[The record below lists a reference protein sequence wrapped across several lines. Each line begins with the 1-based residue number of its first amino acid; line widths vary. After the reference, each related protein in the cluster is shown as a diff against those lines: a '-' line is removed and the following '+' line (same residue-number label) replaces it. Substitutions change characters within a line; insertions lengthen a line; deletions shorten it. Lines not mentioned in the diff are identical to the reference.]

1 MKTTILIK
9 SALYAVVLLAFCL
22 VGCEEEELYT
32 INDPADRQAK
42 IDSIAAAKAAKNSGD
57 TTYLTISTA
66 IVGAEDNSTGWR
78 GAYSDDFSIPIGEQL
93 NLQFVNYGTGVSNW
107 NNWNL
112 AVANMGDPDADGYV
126 EYFVLRSDAWGWGN
140 EDFDL
145 GVISNNYASDPD
157 AGITEDD
164 WTNFRAA
171 MQGANVTMKIDYSV
185 TGYAFVTVN
194 AIGQDETELDLTYN
208 QPIPAS
214 EDIVV
219 YLICDGSHFDM
230 EEAFLVPSEVT
241 AIEDQ
246 PATSISISGTPE
258 ILEIGQEAIWG
269 NAVATVTFED
279 GSSIPVDSTELSFNI
294 IPDLTTVGSKIVSVA
309 YSKTKLGAFGPAIA
323 TSYSLEVIN
332 AVASLDV
339 TTMPDNTSYTFPGPV
354 APAFNS
360 TGMVVTATY
369 SDGTSGVIAN
379 SSLKFENPGGDGVQ
393 DAIVSYVGATS
404 TVTTTVSV
412 TNVMGATNQV
422 GAPDF
427 STGWW
432 SAFSND
438 YNVPSG
444 ISRTLKLDLY
454 SSGNNNWNSPSTILR
469 KADGSEYAVVRMDSF
484 GWGAGYDGNDNLVVT
499 NDWDFD
505 VFAANLNDS
514 DIEITVTNAG
524 DGTATVR
531 YDVTYANGDT
541 HFQQYEGIAIDSSD
555 LNCALVIDG
564 CSIDINSVE

>member
-157 AGITEDD
+157 AGVTEDD

-194 AIGQDETELDLTYN
+194 AIGQDETELEMTYN

-230 EEAFLVPSEVT
+230 EDAFLVPSEVT
-241 AIEDQ
+241 VIEDVE
-246 PATSISISGTPE
+246 PVSIELAGYPE
-258 ILEIGQEAIWG
+258 FVELGNENFWG
-269 NAVATVTFED
+269 DAVATVTFED
-279 GSSIPVDSTELSFNI
+279 GSSAQIDSLDLSFNV
-294 IPDLTTVGSKIVSVA
+294 IPDMTTLGEKSVIVA
-309 YSKTKLGAFGPAIA
+309 YSKTKQGAFTQAVS
-323 TSYSLEVIN
+323 SYYTLDVKRPVTDLEV
-332 AVASLDV
+332 
-339 TTMPDNTSYTFPGPV
+339 TTSPDITTYYFFNSDPIIFNTSGLV
-354 APAFNS
+354 I
-360 TGMVVTATY
+360 TATY
-369 SDGTSGVIAN
+369 DDASTGVISNESLQFGAITAEAGAQSVEVSYIGESNTVTTSVPLTLVEGTS
-379 SSLKFENPGGDGVQ
+379 Q
-393 DAIVSYVGATS
+393 VGAT
-404 TVTTTVSV
+404 
-412 TNVMGATNQV
+412 
-422 GAPDF
+422 DL
-427 STGWW
+427 STGFWGAH
-432 SAFSND
+432 SADFT
-438 YNVPSG
+438 VASG
-444 ISRTLKLDLY
+444 TTKTFELY
-454 SSGNNNWNSPSTILR
+454 VYSTNANNWNAPVTILR
-469 KADGSEYAVVRMDSF
+469 KADLTENAVVRMDAF
-484 GWGAGYDGNDNLVVT
+484 GWGDGYAAATVT
-499 NDWDFD
+499 HDWDFE
-505 VFAANLNDS
+505 ALAPYIS
-514 DIEITVTNAG
+514 GSYIEVTVTNNG
-524 DGTATVR
+524 DNTADVH
-531 YDVTYANGDT
+531 YDVTFANGDT
-541 HFQQYEGIAIDSSD
+541 HFQDYAGITVDSSD
-555 LNCALVIDG
+555 LTCALTVDG
-564 CSIDINSVE
+564 CYLVLVN